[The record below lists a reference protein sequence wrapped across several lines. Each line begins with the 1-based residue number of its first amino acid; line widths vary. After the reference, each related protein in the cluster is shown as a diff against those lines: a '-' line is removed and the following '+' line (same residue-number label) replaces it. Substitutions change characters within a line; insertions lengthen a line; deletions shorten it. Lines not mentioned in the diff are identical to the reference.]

1 MTPIVFSDARAV
13 YDPYRVVS
21 EIRCQSKLAGNE

>member
-1 MTPIVFSDARAV
+1 MTPVFFSNAQAV

-21 EIRCQSKLAGNE
+21 EIRCQSKLAGKE